1 LFADLDIHELLPS
14 GFLISQVKFAA
25 DYRGNIA
32 QSAGVSS
39 SGCDITLTGHATLAH
54 DPANFKPRRRTI
66 MKRHLIPV
74 AILATLALPANAANI
89 VDEWASV
96 KPPAA
101 PTLKLV
107 TVDPKTTAL
116 LMLDFM
122 NQNYGQRPRCLDTIP
137 AMKKLLAEARANKV
151 PMVYSII
158 ANSTLADVIKDVAP
172 QADEP
177 HVLSGADKFRNTD
190 LEKILKDKGIT
201 TVIAVGT
208 SSNGAVLYTGSGA
221 AFRGMNVI
229 VPVDGISAVD
239 PYAEYSAV
247 FTFMNAP
254 QVSAKTMLTRS
265 DMIKF

>member
-1 LFADLDIHELLPS
+1 VLPS
-14 GFLISQVKFAA
+14 GFLVFAA
-25 DYRGNIA
+25 SN
-32 QSAGVSS
+32 SLLAGGAILRRAAVFHQAAGTTS
-39 SGCDITLTGHATLAH
+39 LTGHKALAH
-54 DPANFKPRRRTI
+54 HPAKFKPGRRTF
-66 MKRHLIPV
+66 MKRHLIAT
-74 AILATLALPANAANI
+74 AILAVLALPANAANI

-101 PTLKLV
+101 PALKPV

-122 NQNYGQRPRCLDTIP
+122 NQNCGQRPRCLDTIP
-137 AMKKLLAEARANKV
+137 AMKKLLAEARASKV
-151 PMVYSII
+151 PVIYSII
-158 ANSTLADVIKDVAP
+158 ANSTPADVIKDVAP
-172 QADEP
+172 HADEP
-177 HVLSGADKFRNTD
+177 HVLSGPDKFRNTD

-208 SSNGAVLYTGSGA
+208 ASNGAVLYTGSGA

-229 VPVDGISAVD
+229 IPVDGISAVD

-254 QVSAKTMLTRS
+254 QVSAKTTLTKS